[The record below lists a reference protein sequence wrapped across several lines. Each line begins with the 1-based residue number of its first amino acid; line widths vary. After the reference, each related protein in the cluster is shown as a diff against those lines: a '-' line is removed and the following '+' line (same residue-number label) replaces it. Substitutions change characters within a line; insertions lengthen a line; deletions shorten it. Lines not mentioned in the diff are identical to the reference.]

1 MHILNAVKKS
11 FLSFGKSVIIV
22 LILIAPLVSL
32 EAFYPGAIAHLNTI
46 IAQHR
51 LGCTLFRWIILLAG
65 FSVLTLIFRHWAKVR
80 RWSIE
85 EKAYRFK
92 QRLHILLWAVLF
104 EIIVCENIFSVVMHF
119 GKS

>member
-1 MHILNAVKKS
+1 MHILSAIKKS

-32 EAFYPGAIAHLNTI
+32 EAFCPGTIAHLNTI

-51 LGCTLFRWIILLAG
+51 LSCTLFRWVILMAG
-65 FSVLTLIFRHWAKVR
+65 YVVLTLIFRHWAKVR
-80 RWSIE
+80 QWSAQ
-85 EKAYRFK
+85 EKAYRLK
-92 QRLHILLWAVLF
+92 QRLHILLWVVLF
-104 EIIVCENIFSVVMHF
+104 EVIVCENIFSVVIHF